1 MGTHLNCIDKSMQF
15 KCVPTTYVF
24 IKKQTKNTLAAVW
37 SQKTME
43 LLDYAL
49 IGVCAVIRS
58 NTVYQNDKWV
68 CGRLCALP
76 YAYELSFPLMG
87 VKPGTLWLKLGE
99 LTRWKAL
106 CCEAPYGYE
115 LNLPLMGLKPRTL
128 WFEVGSANQWAIR
141 MLPSTLFKVI
151 LRWWK
156 ALCKGMLYNHKVNLP
171 LIRFKLPTSWFKVRT
186 TERSAMQILQKKWQS
201 HSTGK
206 YSQVIKLIFQCL
218 KFKLG
223 RKDIKH

>member
-1 MGTHLNCIDKSMQF
+1 
-15 KCVPTTYVF
+15 
-24 IKKQTKNTLAAVW
+24 
-37 SQKTME
+37 
-43 LLDYAL
+43 
-49 IGVCAVIRS
+49 
-58 NTVYQNDKWV
+58 
-68 CGRLCALP
+68 
-76 YAYELSFPLMG
+76 MG

-106 CCEAPYGYE
+106 CCEATYGYE

-128 WFEVGSANQWAIR
+128 WFEVGSANLWAIR

-151 LRWWK
+151 LRWRK

-201 HSTGK
+201 HSTVK
-206 YSQVIKLIFQCL
+206 YRSGHKIDISVFEVQVREKGHKTLDDCNSPFLSNNFL
-218 KFKLG
+218 KTFISLMKH
-223 RKDIKH
+223 RKCKVYLPVFESSNA